1 MIGPEE
7 VAATEGPACLGGM
20 GPESCLVLT
29 KVLTISPYPGLTE
42 GQGVPGLAVPDYCE
56 WEPQAQG

>member
-1 MIGPEE
+1 M
-7 VAATEGPACLGGM
+7 
-20 GPESCLVLT
+20 LT
-29 KVLTISPYPGLTE
+29 KVLTVSPYPGLTE